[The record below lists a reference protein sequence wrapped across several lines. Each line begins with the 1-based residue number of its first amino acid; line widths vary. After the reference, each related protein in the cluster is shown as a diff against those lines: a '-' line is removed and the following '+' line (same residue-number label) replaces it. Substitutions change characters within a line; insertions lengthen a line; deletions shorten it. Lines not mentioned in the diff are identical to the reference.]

1 MRAALLPALLATA
14 AALQQ
19 PRQTQPSLLARA
31 AKQQRQREADPR
43 SCFVKNLHF
52 HADEKDLAKAAA
64 KFGKVE
70 SVWIPEGK
78 GFGAVTFADAAAAA
92 AAIRTARVPVR
103 GRPAYLVANS
113 RPGGARAD
121 AIRFLHAAAKGEG
134 AGATDRAAVLR
145 NYEAA
150 GRPQDARELGIVAG
164 ALAFAKARREVLDV
178 LDSHAGGAPTSAVN
192 AALAALSVAGEADAR
207 LCRDLVGLA
216 GAEANARTY
225 ACAIGACK
233 RGGGYAALGAELL
246 AEAIGS
252 GAANAVVHNEYIA
265 LHARAGDWR
274 GALDALEDM
283 FEAPHAAPTE
293 VSLNAAIAACAA
305 AGEVRAARRV
315 HELGFGRAGAEP
327 TKVTFNS
334 LLAAAHVAAKQ
345 RRKAGGGDDDGDREE
360 TVAYVRETL
369 RRMQQAG
376 LRPDHVTINTALSC
390 YGACGAV
397 DSAKRLFDGA
407 VRDGSAT
414 TVTAN
419 AYLQALAVAGDAAAA
434 VELVGETMPARGVR
448 ADATTWNTAIAA
460 CAGVDD
466 AKAVELLDAMP
477 FAGADAAY
485 AFSAALA
492 GLKDARGALAV
503 LRRADAARAA
513 TTPVVNA
520 ALAALDRAGDH
531 EQLRQL
537 FAEGFDARGLQR
549 DAVSWNT
556 ALWSLA
562 RPEHAPDAA
571 LDLFATMDDPDSRSY
586 GAAMAA
592 AATGGRAER
601 ALELL
606 AEAPFSDVA
615 LYNDALKACQVAA
628 EPERALELYEKM
640 RSDEHAP
647 DPDAVSATAVVSAA
661 ARAGRGFAEAF
672 RVFDAL
678 DAPDLPAYNAAIS
691 LADKARDQPRA
702 VAYFKALAA
711 DGRLAGPDAT
721 SFCAA
726 IAACEKREPPAWRT
740 ALTLLRGARHRLGG
754 PDAACYIATA
764 QTLVSAGELDRA
776 LDLLQDD
783 GVAGFDAQSRYA
795 LYRTCQVAAAA
806 RGRAGTA
813 SELQAAMDREGLR
826 GLRPW
831 AKARLR
837 GRMVAFDNAIDD
849 DAGGVRALA
858 VTAGHAF
865 VTAALPENFRATA
878 PRAAQEASLL
888 HHAEKKALAALLEA
902 GADEDLLVE
911 INFQMCAD
919 CHAFFKSA
927 SRALGRKLTVREAK
941 KTTHVFEGGAC
952 SCGDAWRWEARH
964 VGAGSAVTSR

>member
-92 AAIRTARVPVR
+92 AAIRTAQVPVR

-134 AGATDRAAVLR
+134 AGARDR
-145 NYEAA
+145 
-150 GRPQDARELGIVAG
+150 GRVAERGHRAR
-164 ALAFAKARREVLDV
+164 
-178 LDSHAGGAPTSAVN
+178 
-192 AALAALSVAGEADAR
+192 
-207 LCRDLVGLA
+207 
-216 GAEANARTY
+216 
-225 ACAIGACK
+225 
-233 RGGGYAALGAELL
+233 
-246 AEAIGS
+246 
-252 GAANAVVHNEYIA
+252 
-265 LHARAGDWR
+265 
-274 GALDALEDM
+274 
-283 FEAPHAAPTE
+283 
-293 VSLNAAIAACAA
+293 A
-305 AGEVRAARRV
+305 AGEVARRV
-315 HELGFGRAGAEP
+315 HEIGFGRAGAEP

-345 RRKAGGGDDDGDREE
+345 RRKAGGDDDDRDREE
-360 TVAYVRETL
+360 TVLYVRETL

-460 CAGVDD
+460 AP
-466 AKAVELLDAMP
+466 APTTKAVELLDAMP

-492 GLKDARGALAV
+492 GLRT
-503 LRRADAARAA
+503 RAARW
-513 TTPVVNA
+513 P
-520 ALAALDRAGDH
+520 
-531 EQLRQL
+531 
-537 FAEGFDARGLQR
+537 
-549 DAVSWNT
+549 
-556 ALWSLA
+556 
-562 RPEHAPDAA
+562 
-571 LDLFATMDDPDSRSY
+571 Y

-606 AEAPFSDVA
+606 AEAPFSDLA

-628 EPERALELYEKM
+628 EPERALELYERM
-640 RSDEHAP
+640 RSDAHAP
-647 DPDAVSATAVVSAA
+647 DPDAVSATAVVSA

-726 IAACEKREPPAWRT
+726 IAACEKREPPPGARRH
-740 ALTLLRGARHRLGG
+740 APQRARHRLGG

-776 LDLLQDD
+776 LDLLKDD

-795 LYRTCQVAAAA
+795 LYRTCQVAAAP

-831 AKARLR
+831 ARTRLR

-849 DAGGVRALA
+849 DAGDVRALA

-927 SRALGRKLTVREAK
+927 SSALGRTLTVREAK
-941 KTTHVFEGGAC
+941 KTTHVFEGGAPNTM
-952 SCGDAWRWEARH
+952 SKKTEEIKEVTTPGPKVAEGEQVFAVAHIFASFNDTFVHVTDLSGRETLVRVTGGMKVKADRDEASPYAAMLAAQDVAERCKELGVTAIH
-964 VGAGSAVTSR
+964 IKIRATGGNKTKTPGPGAQSALSRALA